1 MTKSS
6 KYFLILKATDAEAE
20 GAGVAARVGEAAAE
34 VQAEGVRAED
44 RTAPVETVAVHEAER
59 AIASA
64 TVTGRDKF

>member
-1 MTKSS
+1 MS

-34 VQAEGVRAED
+34 VQAED

-59 AIASA
+59 AIAAA
-64 TVTGRDKF
+64 TATGRDKF